1 MKPFLAVDITE
12 NKNNETINGSEF
24 IVENVSQLYSQAFDT
39 AAADAM
45 NLAEKAK
52 LPLPVRI
59 VHWVCGFV
67 GTILLIGIIRSG
79 RGDDGITV
87 AQAYQNAPWI
97 FWASGICLAAWLV
110 LTIIGRKREKET
122 VESTEGDN
130 TMRRLEAAA
139 DSIYE
144 EFGVPATAEKV
155 DVLGL
160 TYKIKNG
167 EPVAKEKGFNPT
179 AYIFAE
185 FRAYVQDGNLFL
197 ADLEHKY
204 AFPLAEL
211 KAIRTVKKS
220 IAASG
225 WNKEVQPTKGEYK
238 PYKMQAD
245 DFDCVHFKPYHI
257 LELAHNGEAWGIYF
271 PCYELKAF
279 EKLTGLT
286 AEQ

>member
-24 IVENVSQLYSQAFDT
+24 IAENASQLHSQAFDNASEDVT
-39 AAADAM
+39 

-52 LPLPVRI
+52 LPLPVRA
-59 VHWVCGFV
+59 VHWICGFV
-67 GTILLIGIIRSG
+67 GTILLIGIIKSG
-79 RGDDGITV
+79 RGDDGLSV
-87 AQAYQNAPWI
+87 AQAYQNAPLI
-97 FWASGICLAAWLV
+97 FWASGICLAVWLV
-110 LTIIGRKREKET
+110 LTIIGRKREKDI

-139 DSIYE
+139 DSIFE
-144 EFGVPATAEKV
+144 EFRVPKTAEKV
-155 DVLGL
+155 DILGL
-160 TYKIKNG
+160 TYKMKNG
-167 EPVAKEKGFNPT
+167 EPVAKEIGFNPT

-211 KAIRTVKKS
+211 TKIRTVKKS

-225 WNKEVQPTKGEYK
+225 WNKEVRPTKGEYK
-238 PYKMQAD
+238 PYKMQID

-257 LELAHNGEAWGIYF
+257 LELVHNGEAWGIYF
-271 PCYELKAF
+271 PCYELKVF
-279 EKLTGLT
+279 EKLTGLI